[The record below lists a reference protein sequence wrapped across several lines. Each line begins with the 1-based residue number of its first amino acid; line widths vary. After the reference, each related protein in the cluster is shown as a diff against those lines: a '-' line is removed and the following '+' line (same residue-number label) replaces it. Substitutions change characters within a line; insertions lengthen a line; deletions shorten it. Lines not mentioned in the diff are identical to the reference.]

1 MSDRD
6 IIVHIARFTGALR
19 DGGIGVTIG
28 DEIDATRALT
38 LVDISLHNQVF
49 QALRI
54 ALKICHTDWPLFDDL
69 FMAWWLELRREGTDT
84 PTIRRRSRRP
94 AAKSY
99 QVTRGMPGPRLVSS
113 TKEYDT
119 PQGDT
124 PGYSAEALLRQRPF
138 DECSPQDLSAM
149 EKLLARLVKR
159 WATKKSRRLVP
170 SVRRGVVDI
179 RRSFRAALAT
189 DGEVL
194 RLARRDRAIDHPR
207 VVLLCDTS
215 GSMDPY
221 ARFLLSLVL
230 SIGRVA
236 RRAEVFVFNTSLT
249 RLTPWMSPGKI
260 NLTLDRL
267 AAGVPDWS
275 GGTKIGEC
283 LQDFASDYATSAVDN
298 RTAVVIVSDG
308 LDRGDPEKLER
319 AMAAIKTRARKVIWL
334 NPLKGDDRYQPLAR
348 GMAAAL
354 PYLDHFESAHNLASL
369 ERLIPLLTN

>member
-1 MSDRD
+1 MNDRD
-6 IIVHIARFTGALR
+6 LIAHIARFAGALR

-38 LVDISLHNQVF
+38 LVDISQQQQVF

-54 ALKICHTDWPLFDDL
+54 ALKICYPDWPLFDDL
-69 FMAWWLELRREGTDT
+69 FTAWWVELRRADT
-84 PTIRRRSRRP
+84 PAIRRRSKRP

-99 QVTRGMPGPRLVSS
+99 QVTRGMPGPRFV
-113 TKEYDT
+113 TPNDEEDT

-138 DECSPQDLSAM
+138 EECSPQDLSAM

-159 WATKKSRRLVP
+159 LATKKSRRLVP
-170 SVRRGVVDI
+170 SVHRGVVDI

-194 RLARRDRAIDHPR
+194 CLARRARAIDHPR
-207 VVLLCDTS
+207 LVLLCDTS

-230 SIGRVA
+230 SLGRVV

-283 LQDFASDYATSAVDN
+283 LQDFASDYATGAVDS
-298 RTAVVIVSDG
+298 RTAVVILSDG
-308 LDRGDPEKLER
+308 LDRGDPEKLEH
-319 AMAAIKTRARKVIWL
+319 AMAAIKTRAGKVIWL

>member
-1 MSDRD
+1 MNDRD
-6 IIVHIARFTGALR
+6 LVVHLARFAGALR
-19 DGGIGVTIG
+19 AAGLAVTVG
-28 DEIDATRALT
+28 DEIDATRAFT
-38 LVDISLHNQVF
+38 LVDVFQRQQVF

-54 ALKICHTDWPLFDDL
+54 ALKIPHADWPMFDELFT
-69 FMAWWLELRREGTDT
+69 AWWVEFRRPDAPRT
-84 PTIRRRSRRP
+84 RRRAQRP

-99 QVTRGMPGPRLVSS
+99 QVTRGVPGPRFVAP
-113 TKEYDT
+113 TEEEDT

-138 DECSPQDLSAM
+138 EECSPQDLSAM
-149 EKLLARLVKR
+149 EKLLARLVR
-159 WATKKSRRLVP
+159 RLATRKGRRLVP
-170 SVRRGVVDI
+170 SRHRGVVDL

-194 RLARRDRAIDHPR
+194 RLARRDRAVEHPR
-207 VVLLCDTS
+207 IVLLCDTS

-230 SIGRVA
+230 SLGRVA
-236 RRAEVFVFNTSLT
+236 RRAEVFAFNTSLT

-267 AAGVPDWS
+267 AGGVPDWS

-283 LQDFASDYATSAVDN
+283 LQDFASDYAASTVDS
-298 RTAVVIVSDG
+298 RTAVVILSDG
-308 LDRGDPEKLER
+308 LDRGDPKKLEH
-319 AMAAIKTRARKVIWL
+319 AMAAIKARARKVIWL

>member
-1 MSDRD
+1 MKDRNL
-6 IIVHIARFTGALR
+6 IVHIARFAGALR
-19 DGGIGVTIG
+19 DGGIAVTIG

-38 LVDISLHNQVF
+38 LVDISQHQQVF

-54 ALKICHTDWPLFDDL
+54 ALKISHTAWPLFDDL
-69 FMAWWLELRREGTDT
+69 FTAWWLELRRAD
-84 PTIRRRSRRP
+84 PPAIRRRSRRP

-99 QVTRGMPGPRLVSS
+99 QVTHSMPGPRFV
-113 TKEYDT
+113 TPTDEGDT
-119 PQGDT
+119 LQGDT

-138 DECSPQDLSAM
+138 EECSPQDLLAM
-149 EKLLARLVKR
+149 EKLLTRLVKR

-170 SVRRGVVDI
+170 SVHRGVVDI

-207 VVLLCDTS
+207 IVLLCDTS

-230 SIGRVA
+230 SLGRVA

-283 LQDFASDYATSAVDN
+283 LQDFASDYATSAVDS
-298 RTAVVIVSDG
+298 RTVVVILSDG
-308 LDRGDPEKLER
+308 LDRGDPEKLEH
-319 AMAAIKTRARKVIWL
+319 AMAAIKTRAGKIIWL

>member
-1 MSDRD
+1 MNDRD
-6 IIVHIARFTGALR
+6 LVVHVARFAGALR
-19 DGGIGVTIG
+19 DAGLAATIG

-38 LVDISLHNQVF
+38 LIDISRRQQVYH
-49 QALRI
+49 ALRI
-54 ALKICHTDWPLFDDL
+54 ALKTPHADWPLFDEL
-69 FMAWWLELRREGTDT
+69 FTAWWVELRRPDA
-84 PTIRRRSRRP
+84 RRTRRGARRP

-99 QVTRGMPGPRLVSS
+99 QVTRGVPGPRFV
-113 TKEYDT
+113 T
-119 PQGDT
+119 PTEEEDSPKGDT

-138 DECSPQDLSAM
+138 EECSPQDLSAM
-149 EKLLARLVKR
+149 EKLLARLVRR
-159 WATKKSRRLVP
+159 WATQKSRRLVP
-170 SVRRGVVDI
+170 SHRGVVDL
-179 RRSFRAALAT
+179 RRSLRHALAT

-194 RLARRDRAIDHPR
+194 RLARRDRAVDHPR

-230 SIGRVA
+230 SWGRVA
-236 RRAEVFVFNTSLT
+236 RRAEVFAFNTSLT

-275 GGTKIGEC
+275 GGTKIGAC
-283 LQDFASDYATSAVDN
+283 LQDFASDYATSVVDS
-298 RTAVVIVSDG
+298 RTAVVILSDG
-308 LDRGDPEKLER
+308 LDRGDPDKLEH
-319 AMAAIKTRARKVIWL
+319 AMAAIKTRARTVIWL

-369 ERLIPLLTN
+369 ERLVPLLTN

>member
-1 MSDRD
+1 MKDRNL
-6 IIVHIARFTGALR
+6 IVHIARFAGALR
-19 DGGIGVTIG
+19 DGGIAVTIG

-38 LVDISLHNQVF
+38 LVDISQHQQVF

-54 ALKICHTDWPLFDDL
+54 ALKISHTAWPLFDDL
-69 FMAWWLELRREGTDT
+69 FTAWWLELRRAD
-84 PTIRRRSRRP
+84 PPAIRRRSRRP

-99 QVTRGMPGPRLVSS
+99 QVTHGMPGPRFV
-113 TKEYDT
+113 TPTDEGDT
-119 PQGDT
+119 LQGDT

-138 DECSPQDLSAM
+138 EECSPQDLLAM
-149 EKLLARLVKR
+149 EKLLTRLVKR

-170 SVRRGVVDI
+170 SVHRGVVDI

-207 VVLLCDTS
+207 IVLLCDTS

-230 SIGRVA
+230 SLGRVA

-249 RLTPWMSPGKI
+249 RLTPWMSTGKI

-283 LQDFASDYATSAVDN
+283 LQDFASDYATSAVDS
-298 RTAVVIVSDG
+298 RTVVVILSDG
-308 LDRGDPEKLER
+308 LDRGDPEKLEH
-319 AMAAIKTRARKVIWL
+319 AMAAIKTRAGKIIWL

>member
-1 MSDRD
+1 MNDRD
-6 IIVHIARFTGALR
+6 IIVHIARFAGVLR

-38 LVDISLHNQVF
+38 LVDISQQQQVF

-69 FMAWWLELRREGTDT
+69 FTAWWLELRCADT
-84 PTIRRRSRRP
+84 PTIRRRARRP
-94 AAKSY
+94 AAESY
-99 QVTRGMPGPRLVSS
+99 QATRGTPGPRFV
-113 TKEYDT
+113 TPTDEEDT

-138 DECSPQDLSAM
+138 EECSSQDLSAM

-170 SVRRGVVDI
+170 SVHRGVVDI

-189 DGEVL
+189 DGEML
-194 RLARRDRAIDHPR
+194 RLARRARAVDHPR
-207 VVLLCDTS
+207 IVLLCDTS

-230 SIGRVA
+230 SLGRVV

-283 LQDFASDYATSAVDN
+283 LQDFASDYATSAVDS
-298 RTAVVIVSDG
+298 RTTVVIVSDG

-319 AMAAIKTRARKVIWL
+319 AMAAIKTRAGKLIWL